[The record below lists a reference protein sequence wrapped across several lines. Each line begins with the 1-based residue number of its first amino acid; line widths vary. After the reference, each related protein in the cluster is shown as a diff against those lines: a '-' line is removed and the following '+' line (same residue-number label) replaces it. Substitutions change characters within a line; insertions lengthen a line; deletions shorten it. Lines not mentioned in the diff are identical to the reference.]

1 MNSPNSEYDLHI
13 ELSPCRSAIKAVI
26 NGSPIP
32 EPTMNACRKRS
43 SYFTPLEQEVLLQ
56 TYEEYGHV
64 FSKKSNTAAA
74 SKERKA
80 AWEKIAARV
89 NACNSSG
96 EKRTWIQLKMKYK
109 NLIQKANRKRAE
121 VRKTSGGP
129 LISASQIEAEELT
142 QSQNSPKTEPDDM
155 SEWSSSE
162 MVTSQDTSAYIGG
175 KHIHAYKYTWCLI
188 LILFLLLIV
197 TDGFIL
203 SAKAEEFEVEE
214 EEALFTAM
222 KSDAERNAESM
233 AGQHQDRDASTSTA
247 QLDTL
252 PVKELYKQHLKKSI
266 EKTVMEIKYLDRKL
280 KKVDLEILLL
290 ERQLRE

>member
-1 MNSPNSEYDLHI
+1 
-13 ELSPCRSAIKAVI
+13 
-26 NGSPIP
+26 
-32 EPTMNACRKRS
+32 MNACRKRS

-121 VRKTSGGP
+121 
-129 LISASQIEAEELT
+129 
-142 QSQNSPKTEPDDM
+142 
-155 SEWSSSE
+155 
-162 MVTSQDTSAYIGG
+162 
-175 KHIHAYKYTWCLI
+175 
-188 LILFLLLIV
+188 
-197 TDGFIL
+197 
-203 SAKAEEFEVEE
+203 
-214 EEALFTAM
+214 
-222 KSDAERNAESM
+222 SM
-233 AGQHQDRDASTSTA
+233 AGQHQDRDASTSTT

-280 KKVDLEILLL
+280 KKVDLAILLL

>member
-1 MNSPNSEYDLHI
+1 MNSPNSEYDLHL

-26 NGSPIP
+26 NGAPIP
-32 EPTMNACRKRS
+32 ESTMNACKKRS
-43 SYFTPLEQEVLLQ
+43 SYFTSLEQDVLLQ

-64 FSKKSNTAAA
+64 FRKKSNTAAA

-121 VRKTSGGP
+121 ARKTSGGP
-129 LISASQIEAEELT
+129 PPAASLLEAEELVQT
-142 QSQNSPKTEPDDM
+142 QNSPKTEPEDM
-155 SEWSSSE
+155 PEWSSSE
-162 MVTSQDTSAYIGG
+162 TVTSQDTRAYIG
-175 KHIHAYKYTWCLI
+175 
-188 LILFLLLIV
+188 
-197 TDGFIL
+197 DGVIF
-203 SAKAEEFEVEE
+203 SAKVEELEVEE
-214 EEALFTAM
+214 EEETLFAAM
-222 KSDAERNAESM
+222 ESDAERNTESM
-233 AGQHQDRDASTSTA
+233 AAQHQDGDASSSTA

-252 PVKELYKQHLKKSI
+252 PVKELYKQHLRKSI
-266 EKTVMEIKYLDRKL
+266 EKTDMEIKYLDRKM

>member
-162 MVTSQDTSAYIGG
+162 M
-175 KHIHAYKYTWCLI
+175 
-188 LILFLLLIV
+188 
-197 TDGFIL
+197 
-203 SAKAEEFEVEE
+203 
-214 EEALFTAM
+214 
-222 KSDAERNAESM
+222 SM
-233 AGQHQDRDASTSTA
+233 AGQHQDRDTSTSTT